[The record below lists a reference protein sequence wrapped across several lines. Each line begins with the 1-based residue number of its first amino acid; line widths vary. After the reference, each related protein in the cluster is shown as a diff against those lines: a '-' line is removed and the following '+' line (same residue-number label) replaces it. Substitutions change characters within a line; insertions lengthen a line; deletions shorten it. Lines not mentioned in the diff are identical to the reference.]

1 MSLILAEPSLLRDIE
16 VVTQCPPQLTEVM
29 TLLYELGGCR
39 PETGEDMG
47 SRDPG
52 SEGVTE
58 LSCDQPVEFC
68 ATHVHHANRA
78 PDHLLPRP
86 RVTSDTV
93 A

>member
-1 MSLILAEPSLLRDIE
+1 MSLILAEPSPLRDIE
-16 VVTQCPPQLTEVM
+16 VVTQCPPQLAEVM

-68 ATHVHHANRA
+68 ATHAHHANRA
-78 PDHLLPRP
+78 PHHLLPRP